1 MLSSKGKSRIIAGV
15 ILCSSLALLV
25 LLTPALFQRFSAQS
39 FCRTSLQKLEE
50 EISQKTGNP
59 IYQDVPEKSMPVLKV
74 DGQKCA
80 GILEI
85 PCLDR
90 AVPVRLQSSQKDRK
104 LSPYIYEGSV
114 YQRDAVITGTDYPFE
129 FGDLD
134 RLNLKDRVLFT
145 DVDGNVFEYT
155 IQRFFYFTNEQESLL
170 QEEAEK
176 ADLILV
182 FPLSRPD
189 QYSGAGCRLVNE
201 TDISQL
207 DNEESE

>member
-1 MLSSKGKSRIIAGV
+1 MRRDSGDSLSGQSCA
-15 ILCSSLALLV
+15 
-25 LLTPALFQRFSAQS
+25 SAAAIQPE
-39 FCRTSLQKLEE
+39 R
-50 EISQKTGNP
+50 QKTLS
-59 IYQDVPEKSMPVLKV
+59 IY
-74 DGQKCA
+74 
-80 GILEI
+80 I
-85 PCLDR
+85 
-90 AVPVRLQSSQKDRK
+90 
-104 LSPYIYEGSV
+104 SPYIYEGSV

>member
-1 MLSSKGKSRIIAGV
+1 MPSSKGKSRIITGV
-15 ILCSSLALLV
+15 IFCSSLALLV
-25 LLTPALFQRFSAQS
+25 LLIPALFQRFSAQS
-39 FCRTSLQKLEE
+39 FCRSSLQKLEE

-59 IYQDVPEKSMPVLKV
+59 IYQDVPEKSMPELKV
-74 DGQKCA
+74 DRQKCA

-90 AVPVRLQSSQKDRK
+90 AVPVRLQSSEKDRK
-104 LSPYIYEGSV
+104 LSPYIYEGSI
-114 YQRDAVITGTDYPFE
+114 YLRDAVITGTDYPFE

-170 QEEAEK
+170 QEEVEK

-189 QYSGAGCRLVNE
+189 QYSGAVCRLVNE

-207 DNEESE
+207 HNEDAE